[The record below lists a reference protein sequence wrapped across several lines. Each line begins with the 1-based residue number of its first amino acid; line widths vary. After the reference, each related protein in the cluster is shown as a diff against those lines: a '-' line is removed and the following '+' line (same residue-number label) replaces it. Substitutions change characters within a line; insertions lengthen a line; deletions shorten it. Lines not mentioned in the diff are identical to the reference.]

1 MSKMVVYKGKGEKP
15 MFRCLIL
22 IGYVNQGSQ
31 TKLAL
36 RIQSNGSL
44 QDRQHGEACQIHI
57 SHAPAGQGPFSDD
70 EVLNS
75 IDHEMVLEDGQDMH
89 RQ

>member
-1 MSKMVVYKGKGEKP
+1 

-22 IGYVNQGSQ
+22 IGYVNYGSQ

-36 RIQSNGSL
+36 RIQSSGSL
-44 QDRQHGEACQIHI
+44 QGRQHGQDHKACQIHV